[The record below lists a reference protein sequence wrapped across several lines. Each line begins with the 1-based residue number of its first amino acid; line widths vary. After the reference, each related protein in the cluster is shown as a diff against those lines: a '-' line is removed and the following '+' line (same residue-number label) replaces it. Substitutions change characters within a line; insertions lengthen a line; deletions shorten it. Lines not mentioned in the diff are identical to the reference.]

1 MLYGPRADCSR
12 MLNSETYATS
22 AEYMNEIDKSTT
34 ISGSFGKM
42 SASFTSSS
50 KHVRDVLKTGTAA
63 ERVLLAILI
72 ERQGCHR

>member
-63 ERVLLAILI
+63 AAERVLCGND
-72 ERQGCHR
+72 RCHR